1 MQKFAHI
8 IMSLLT
14 VVAAIVNRK
23 STENLLTITTTIIAL
38 LVIVNVF
45 VWSIHMVVEKVSLW
59 FEKKRQKNYSLLTW
73 LGETNVALDLYDDL
87 SAVKTF
93 NPEKFFNNY
102 ELTKQKIKQRFSTIN
117 ELKAFKHYLEIK
129 TSSQKFTALFSS
141 TQSILV
147 AIIIPSVITTV
158 NFTVTNSKTILIN
171 SIVFYVFWIIL
182 LNAIDFIG
190 KELDKIKV
198 LLKLVNECI
207 DDSVESHS
215 SQ

>member
-8 IMSLLT
+8 MMSLLT
-14 VVAAIVNRK
+14 VVVAIVNRK
-23 STENLLTITTTIIAL
+23 PTENLLTIITTIITL

-45 VWSIHMVVEKVSLW
+45 VWIIHLVVEKVSLW

-129 TSSQKFTALFSS
+129 TTSQKYTALFSS

-147 AIIIPSVITTV
+147 AIIIPAIITTV
-158 NFTVTNSKTILIN
+158 NFTATNSKTVLIN
-171 SIVFYVFWIIL
+171 TVVFYVFWIIL

-207 DDSVESHS
+207 DDSIG
-215 SQ
+215 SQGNQ

>member
-1 MQKFAHI
+1 MQKLAHI
-8 IMSLLT
+8 LMSLLT
-14 VVAAIVNRK
+14 VVATIVNRK
-23 STENLLTITTTIIAL
+23 PTENLLTITTTIIAL

-45 VWSIHMVVEKVSLW
+45 VWIIHLVVEKVSLW
-59 FEKKRQKNYSLLTW
+59 FEKKRQKTYSLLTW

-87 SAVKTF
+87 SSIKTF

-102 ELTKQKIKQRFSTIN
+102 ELTKQKIKERFTTIN

-129 TSSQKFTALFSS
+129 TTSQKFTALFSS

-171 SIVFYVFWIIL
+171 TIVFYVFWIIL

-207 DDSVESHS
+207 DESVET
-215 SQ
+215 Q